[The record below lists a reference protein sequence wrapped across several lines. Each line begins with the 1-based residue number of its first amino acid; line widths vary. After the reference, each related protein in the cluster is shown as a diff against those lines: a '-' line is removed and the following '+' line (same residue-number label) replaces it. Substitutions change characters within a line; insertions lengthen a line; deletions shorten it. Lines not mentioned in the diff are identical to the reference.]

1 MSKARFFTYR
11 NLNAGDWF
19 SVKQRG
25 KVIGYVN
32 CAKVTDGTFHV
43 LESGRQRCIKKKQRN
58 VHAYVISQKQPQDIK
73 HYPRDSELVEVKYNP
88 FQMGNFFRKDNGQP
102 VLTAEVCYLIHGRA
116 YIPK

>member
-1 MSKARFFTYR
+1 MSNARFFTYR

-25 KVIGYVN
+25 RVIAYTE
-32 CAKVTDGTFHV
+32 CAKVLDGTFHV

-58 VHAYVISQKQPQDIK
+58 VHAYLVSTKQPQDIK
-73 HYPRDSELVEVKYNP
+73 RQPHTDDLVEVTYNP
-88 FQMGNFFRKDNGQP
+88 FVQPTFFRKDTGQP
-102 VLTAEVCYLIHGRA
+102 VLTVALCYLMHGRA